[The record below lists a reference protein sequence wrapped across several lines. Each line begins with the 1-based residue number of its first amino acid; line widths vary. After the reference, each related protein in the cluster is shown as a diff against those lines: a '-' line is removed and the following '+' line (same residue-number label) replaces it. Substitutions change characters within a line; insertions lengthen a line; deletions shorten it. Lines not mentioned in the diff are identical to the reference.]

1 MNYNQSRGVVKMIGY
16 NFFEVT
22 KMSAKQHG
30 GKRPGAGRKVANP
43 EGPTAV
49 LAVSVPEAL
58 IAQLD
63 ELAAARGWGRSKA
76 VTEAIRRLVKAKR

>member
-1 MNYNQSRGVVKMIGY
+1 
-16 NFFEVT
+16 
-22 KMSAKQHG
+22 MSAKQHG

-49 LAVSVPEAL
+49 LAVSVPETM

-63 ELAAARGWGRSKA
+63 ELAEKRGWNRSKA
-76 VTEAIRRLVKAKR
+76 VTEALRRLLKAKR